1 MMRNCSR
8 LAQFHF
14 QRLLFVQRLE
24 YRQKNS
30 ITPKPIVRFLSLTI
44 ATLRM
49 SQKKSKSSKKSL
61 IETFVWTLP
70 KIRTHH
76 NQSSFLFRFSVQR
89 LKVAATLCNELFS
102 LNLLEYFQEN
112 VMDDSISDIA
122 DEIFTTFEETLVACS
137 FQSKLSSCYPYFH
150 DILTDEGKCFTF
162 NLMSPAEIFRTE

>member
-76 NQSSFLFRFSVQR
+76 NQSSFSIPFQR
-89 LKVAATLCNELFS
+89 TAIEGRGNTLQRTF
-102 LNLLEYFQEN
+102 
-112 VMDDSISDIA
+112 
-122 DEIFTTFEETLVACS
+122 FT
-137 FQSKLSSCYPYFH
+137 QPIG
-150 DILTDEGKCFTF
+150 ILPRKCDG
-162 NLMSPAEIFRTE
+162 